1 MYESCPSHDPSNFP
15 GMSNVTTPNNQSEPV
30 PVSPVPAATSVAD
43 DLRNLNNQVRAKIV
57 SDALKKG
64 AIGAMTGAAFS
75 FLIFK
80 RKQAHISII
89 YLIS

>member
-1 MYESCPSHDPSNFP
+1 
-15 GMSNVTTPNNQSEPV
+15 MSASAATTTPNNQSET
-30 PVSPVPAATSVAD
+30 VSPTPVATSIAD
-43 DLRNLNNQVRAKIV
+43 ELRNLNNQIRAKIV

-80 RKQAHISII
+80 RKQTLHLMSFCPN
-89 YLIS
+89 LL